1 MGSLRNKMI
10 SEMLNYERSMN
21 RIVLDRTIEQA
32 KLFNETRSPPS
43 NRDIKFEALIG
54 DLVNKLKQK
63 IQQTTGLIAE
73 TQYEDVGTKEF
84 ISSMKKKT
92 GEYPKNS
99 GIETGPE
106 FDDISESSHS
116 SDEVNSEDYAAS
128 DVDSVEAK
136 LPGKVG
142 EGFGKRMIGMGKVKR
157 ELKRGKKDP
166 LKTLKRRKEGGAN
179 SEGEADS
186 PLPAKEGR
194 EQQQEQLSADQ
205 LINKVENGVLGIVSE
220 YNGIISKILEA
231 TQPQGRFA
239 SKSTTTQTNVQ
250 FLGGILRDL
259 AQPLKQL
266 EFELSSSKFPEITK
280 YFNLLN
286 NMVKIVESS
295 PPFQKINADAY
306 KNAPI
311 DFQGTNS
318 AMVLDDPGYEKE
330 LRLFARRLI
339 NAQKKLIS
347 QSSAFLFNM
356 NAVMKTN
363 PDVAEAGLKELDKRQ
378 NEIQNTL
385 RKVTEEI
392 SLIGQRE
399 MTKANK
405 ANVLRELRVVT
416 EKAETALLDNIVEK
430 YRAQAAADAV
440 RRAPTQPAPPNL
452 AAARMFADTGAPA
465 PQYASPGRQDKPL
478 RMDPD
483 MRGFNSGYEDDPE
496 FQATMGQLEA
506 ENRAE
511 EFGIEDMSREGYL
524 DEIAELQREFLENQ
538 EALSDLDDEDEFGM
552 RLGETEADRVQRI
565 MREAGFPASSGPK
578 IRQPKR
584 QLDLGTIMLD
594 TSRRSKKVENKEGA
608 PRRASQRTGAPNLS
622 IPRSLGELGVRP
634 PEVARA
640 IVPYQSPQSTRGQI
654 LENMSR
660 PELNRLASSLGI
672 KTSKGKGK
680 GSKDHPEIVR
690 EIQALRGY
698 GRKSKKDKQEEKE
711 EEKKPKRKSKKDKE
725 GGSGGLAT
733 LLSTQEQVQH
743 TRMGRPVSN
752 EDAVRAVEIELA
764 NRFQQISNPLHSTPV
779 GKLYPFYEKDPAS
792 KYTYPMLLKHQ
803 RGKSAPTKNA
813 LGADYSLL
821 QGDVGGPTKYPK
833 QPKKPRTRKIVT
845 KEEATQN
852 IIEGRGRKKNK
863 KALHKLNFND
873 EKNEMFD

>member
-21 RIVLDRTIEQA
+21 RIILDRTIEQA
-32 KLFNETRSPPS
+32 KLFNESRSPPS

-63 IQQTTGLIAE
+63 IEQTTGMIAE
-73 TQYEDVGTKEF
+73 TQYEEVGTKEF

-92 GEYPKNS
+92 GEYPKNT
-99 GIETGPE
+99 GIETAGE
-106 FDDISESSHS
+106 YDDISESSHS
-116 SDEVNSEDYAAS
+116 SDEVHSEDFAAS
-128 DVDSVEAK
+128 DADSVEAN
-136 LPGKVG
+136 LPGKAG
-142 EGFGKRMIGMGKVKR
+142 KGFSKRMIGMGKAKR
-157 ELKRGKKDP
+157 VLKRGKKDP
-166 LKTLKRRKEGGAN
+166 LDTLKRRKEGGAN
-179 SEGEADS
+179 SEGEGDS
-186 PLPAKEGR
+186 PLPEREGMKKQ
-194 EQQQEQLSADQ
+194 EQQMSAEQI
-205 LINKVENGVLGIVSE
+205 INKVENGILSIVSE

-239 SKSTTTQTNVQ
+239 TKSTTTQTNVQ

-266 EFELSSSKFPEITK
+266 EFELSSSEYPELTK

-318 AMVLDDPGYEKE
+318 AMVLDDPGYKKE
-330 LRLFARRLI
+330 LTLFARRLA
-339 NAQKKLIS
+339 NAQKKLLS

-363 PDVAEAGLKELDKRQ
+363 PDVAEAGLQELDNRQ
-378 NEIQNTL
+378 SQIQNTL
-385 RKVTEEI
+385 DKVLEEI

-405 ANVLRELRVVT
+405 ANVLRELRIIT

-430 YRAQAAADAV
+430 YRAKDREEAV
-440 RRAPTQPAPPNL
+440 RRAPTQPAPPSL
-452 AAARMFADTGAPA
+452 EQARMFADTGAPA
-465 PQYASPGRQDKPL
+465 PQYASPGRQDKPI
-478 RMDPD
+478 RYDRDARP
-483 MRGFNSGYEDDPE
+483 FNTTRDDE
-496 FQATMGQLEA
+496 FEATMRQLEV

-511 EFGIEDMSREGYL
+511 EFGLEDIPADVRDVL
-524 DEIAELQREFLENQ
+524 ELQREYEANQ
-538 EALSDLDDEDEFGM
+538 QQLSELDEADEDEFEM
-552 RLGETEADRVQRI
+552 RLGETPHQRLQRI
-565 MREAGFPASSGPK
+565 LREAGFPADSGPK
-578 IRQPKR
+578 IKQPQR
-584 QLDLGTIMLD
+584 QLDIGEIMLD
-594 TSRRSKKVENKEGA
+594 TSRKTKKVENKEGA
-608 PRRASQRTGAPNLS
+608 PRRASQRTPTPKLR
-622 IPRSLGELGVRP
+622 IPRSLGPLGEAPPPTFTLAPAAKAFMAANKPSLPLLNDKYASMTYQELKNAAKAKGISRGFAEHGGVK
-634 PEVARA
+634 
-640 IVPYQSPQSTRGQI
+640 STEQLRDDLRKSEGYRGKHG
-654 LENMSR
+654 R
-660 PELNRLASSLGI
+660 
-672 KTSKGKGK
+672 
-680 GSKDHPEIVR
+680 
-690 EIQALRGY
+690 
-698 GRKSKKDKQEEKE
+698 GRKSKKDKEE
-711 EEKKPKRKSKKDKE
+711 KE
-725 GGSGGLAT
+725 GGSGGLAA

-752 EDAVRAVEIELA
+752 EDGIRAVEIEDNKRWQRL
-764 NRFQQISNPLHSTPV
+764 SNPIHSTTV
-779 GKLYPFYEKDPAS
+779 GKLYPFYKKDPAS

-821 QGDVGGPTKYPK
+821 QGQIGGPTVYPK
-833 QPKKPRTRKIVT
+833 QPKKPRTRKTVS

-852 IIEGRGRKKNK
+852 IIEGKGRKKNK
-863 KALHKLNFND
+863 KALHKINFND